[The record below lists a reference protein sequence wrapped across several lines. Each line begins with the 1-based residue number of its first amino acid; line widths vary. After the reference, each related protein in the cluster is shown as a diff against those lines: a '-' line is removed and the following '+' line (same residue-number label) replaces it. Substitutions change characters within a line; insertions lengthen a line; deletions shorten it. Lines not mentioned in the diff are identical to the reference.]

1 MGNARQRRRLRNA
14 YKDELVRVYAL
25 ARMGL
30 EPFRSIVGDKRR
42 GLPGLQAER
51 TAGQQRRL
59 DLRVAKYLHVYK
71 QSGQPWPLEI
81 KQEE

>member
-1 MGNARQRRRLRNA
+1 MGNARQRRKLRNA

-30 EPFRSIVGDKRR
+30 EPFRSIVECVRR
-42 GLPGLQAER
+42 GMPGLQAER

-59 DLRVAKYLHVYK
+59 DLRVAKYLHAYK
-71 QSGQPWPLEI
+71 HSGQPWPIEI
-81 KQEE
+81 KQKE

>member
-1 MGNARQRRRLRNA
+1 MGNARQRRKLRNT

-30 EPFRSIVGDKRR
+30 EPFRSIVF
-42 GLPGLQAER
+42 LLAGLQAER

-59 DLRVAKYLHVYK
+59 DLRVAKYLHAYK
-71 QSGQPWPLEI
+71 QSGQPWPIEI
-81 KQEE
+81 KQKE